1 MRICDK
7 EPVISVGLLTAPK
20 IESRTLPDG
29 TFEIEDVAIGIG
41 FHWERRERQRF
52 AGSLRVIRDGDM
64 EVAVNDIPLEEYL
77 KSVISSEMNA
87 DASEALLKAH
97 AVISRSWL
105 LANIRK
111 EEGTPAYASPQRVA
125 AGTQEETAGKSS
137 AGGEEELIRW
147 YDRED
152 HRLFD
157 VCADDHCQRYQ
168 GLARQTNP
176 TAAKAVG
183 ETRGEVLTFEGAI
196 CDTRFSKCCG
206 GRAELFENCWEP
218 VAHPY
223 LTSVADSAGPG
234 ERDFCDTADEDVL
247 RQVLNS
253 YDRETPDFYRWER
266 RYSPEELSGLLR
278 RKTGVD
284 FGEVRALEPLECGLS
299 GRIIRLRVSGSRR
312 TMVIGKE
319 LEIRRALSESH
330 LYSSAFEAS
339 REEDGWVLRGR
350 GWGHGVGL
358 CQIGAAVMG
367 ALGYDYRR
375 ILAHYFPNASLTK
388 IYE

>member
-1 MRICDK
+1 MRWCDR
-7 EPVISVGLLTAPK
+7 EPVISVGLLTAPR
-20 IESRTLPDG
+20 IASRELPDG
-29 TFEIEDVAIGIG
+29 TFEIDDVAIGIG

-52 AGSLRVIRDGDM
+52 AVWLRVIRAGGK
-64 EVAVNDIPLEEYL
+64 EVALNDIPLEKYL
-77 KSVISSEMNA
+77 DSVISSEMNA
-87 DASEALLKAH
+87 NASEPLLKAH

-111 EEGTPAYASPQRVA
+111 EEDARRIIRGTPRPYGQGA
-125 AGTQEETAGKSS
+125 EI
-137 AGGEEELIRW
+137 IRW

-168 GLARQTNP
+168 GLTRQTNP
-176 TAAKAVG
+176 AAARAVA
-183 ETRGEVLTFEGAI
+183 ETRGEVLAYGGAI

-206 GRAELFENCWEP
+206 GRTELFENCWEP

-223 LTSVADSAGPG
+223 LTSVADNGGADG
-234 ERDFCDTADEDVL
+234 EPDFCDTADGEVL

-253 YDRETPDFYRWER
+253 YDRETPDFYRWEVS
-266 RYSPEELSGLLR
+266 YTPAELSELLR
-278 RKTGVD
+278 RKTGID
-284 FGEVRALEPLECGLS
+284 FGTVEALEAVERGPS
-299 GRIIRLRVSGSRR
+299 GRVVRLRVAGSKRSA
-312 TMVIGKE
+312 VIGKE
-319 LEIRRALSESH
+319 LEIRRALSDSH

-339 REEDGWVLRGR
+339 MENGRWVLRGR

-367 ALGYDYRR
+367 AKGYDYRQ
-375 ILAHYFPNASLTK
+375 ILAHYFPNATLEK

>member
-1 MRICDK
+1 MRWCDR
-7 EPVISVGLLTAPK
+7 EPVISVGLLTAPR
-20 IESRTLPDG
+20 IASRELPDG
-29 TFEIEDVAIGIG
+29 TFEIDDVAIGIG

-52 AGSLRVIRDGDM
+52 AGRLRVIRDGGN
-64 EVAVNDIPLEEYL
+64 EVAINDIPLEKYL
-77 KSVISSEMNA
+77 ESVISSEMNA
-87 DASEALLKAH
+87 NASEPLLKAH

-111 EEGTPAYASPQRVA
+111 EEDARRIIRGTPRPYGQ
-125 AGTQEETAGKSS
+125 
-137 AGGEEELIRW
+137 GEEIIRW

-168 GLARQTNP
+168 GLTRQTNP
-176 TAAKAVG
+176 AAARAVA
-183 ETRGEVLTFEGAI
+183 ETRGEVLAYGGAI

-206 GRAELFENCWEP
+206 GRTELFENCWEP

-223 LTSVADSAGPG
+223 LTSVADNGGADG
-234 ERDFCDTADEDVL
+234 EPDFCDTADGEVL

-253 YDRETPDFYRWER
+253 YDRETPDFYRWEVS
-266 RYSPEELSGLLR
+266 YTPAELSELLR
-278 RKTGVD
+278 RKTGID
-284 FGEVRALEPLECGLS
+284 FGTVEALEAVERGPS
-299 GRIIRLRVSGSRR
+299 GRVVRLRVAGSKRSA
-312 TMVIGKE
+312 VIGKE
-319 LEIRRALSESH
+319 LEIRRALSDSH

-339 REEDGWVLRGR
+339 MENGRWVLRGR

-367 ALGYDYRR
+367 AKGYDYRQ
-375 ILAHYFPNASLTK
+375 ILAHYFPNATLEK

>member
-1 MRICDK
+1 MRWCDR
-7 EPVISVGLLTAPK
+7 EPVISVGLLTAPR
-20 IESRTLPDG
+20 IASREIPDG
-29 TFEIEDVAIGIG
+29 TFEIDDVAIGIG

-52 AGSLRVIRDGDM
+52 AGRLRVIRDGGN
-64 EVAVNDIPLEEYL
+64 EVAINDIPLEKYL
-77 KSVISSEMNA
+77 ESVISSEMNA
-87 DASEALLKAH
+87 NASEPLLKAH

-111 EEGTPAYASPQRVA
+111 EEDARRIIRGTPRPYGQGA
-125 AGTQEETAGKSS
+125 EI
-137 AGGEEELIRW
+137 IRW

-168 GLARQTNP
+168 GLTRQTNP
-176 TAAKAVG
+176 AAARAVA
-183 ETRGEVLTFEGAI
+183 ETRGEVLAYGGAI

-206 GRAELFENCWEP
+206 GRTELFENCWEP

-223 LTSVADSAGPG
+223 LTSVADNGGADG
-234 ERDFCDTADEDVL
+234 EPDFCDTADGEVL

-253 YDRETPDFYRWER
+253 YDRETPDFYRWEVS
-266 RYSPEELSGLLR
+266 YTPAELSELLR
-278 RKTGVD
+278 RKTGID
-284 FGEVRALEPLECGLS
+284 FGTVEALEAVERGPS
-299 GRIIRLRVSGSRR
+299 GRVVRLRVAGSKRSA
-312 TMVIGKE
+312 VIGKE
-319 LEIRRALSESH
+319 LEIRRALSDSH

-339 REEDGWVLRGR
+339 MENGRWVLRGR

-367 ALGYDYRR
+367 AKGYDYRQ
-375 ILAHYFPNASLTK
+375 ILAHYFPNATLEK

>member
-1 MRICDK
+1 MRWCDR
-7 EPVISVGLLTAPK
+7 EPMISVGLLTAPR
-20 IESRTLPDG
+20 IASRELPDG
-29 TFEIEDVAIGIG
+29 TFEIDDVAIGIG

-52 AGSLRVIRDGDM
+52 AGRLRVIRDGGN
-64 EVAVNDIPLEEYL
+64 EVAINDIPLEKYL
-77 KSVISSEMNA
+77 ESVISSEMNA
-87 DASEALLKAH
+87 NASEPLLKAH

-111 EEGTPAYASPQRVA
+111 EEDARRIIRGTPRPYGQGA
-125 AGTQEETAGKSS
+125 EI
-137 AGGEEELIRW
+137 IRW

-168 GLARQTNP
+168 GLTRQTNP
-176 TAAKAVG
+176 AAARAVA
-183 ETRGEVLTFEGAI
+183 ETRGEVLAYGGAI

-206 GRAELFENCWEP
+206 GRTELFENCWEP

-223 LTSVADSAGPG
+223 LTSVADNGGADG
-234 ERDFCDTADEDVL
+234 EPDFCDTADGEVL

-253 YDRETPDFYRWER
+253 YDRETPDFYRWEVS
-266 RYSPEELSGLLR
+266 YTPAELSELLR
-278 RKTGVD
+278 RKTGID
-284 FGEVRALEPLECGLS
+284 FGTVEALEAVERGPS
-299 GRIIRLRVSGSRR
+299 GRVVRLRVAGSKRSA
-312 TMVIGKE
+312 VIGKE
-319 LEIRRALSESH
+319 LEIRRALSDSH

-339 REEDGWVLRGR
+339 MENGRWVLRGR

-367 ALGYDYRR
+367 AKGYDYRQ
-375 ILAHYFPNASLTK
+375 ILAHYFPNATLEK

>member
-1 MRICDK
+1 MRSCDR

-29 TFEIEDVAIGIG
+29 TFEIENVKIGIG

-52 AGSLRVIRDGDM
+52 AGNLRVIRDGLM

-77 KSVISSEMNA
+77 RSVISSEMNA

-97 AVISRSWL
+97 AVVSRSWL

-111 EEGTPAYASPQRVA
+111 EEGTPAYASPQYS
-125 AGTQEETAGKSS
+125 AGKP
-137 AGGEEELIRW
+137 GEEEERVRW

-168 GLARQTNP
+168 GLTRQTNP
-176 TAAKAVG
+176 TAARAVV
-183 ETRGEVLTFEGAI
+183 ETRGEVLTFDGAI

-206 GRAELFENCWEP
+206 GRSELFENCWEP

-223 LTSVADSAGPG
+223 LTSVADNAGPG
-234 ERDFCDTADEDVL
+234 ERDFCDTDDAEIL

-253 YDRETPDFYRWER
+253 YDRETPDFYRWEVS
-266 RYSPEELSGLLR
+266 YSPGELSALLR

-284 FGEVRALEPLECGLS
+284 FGDIRALEPLERGLS

-330 LYSSAFEAS
+330 LYSSAFDAS
-339 REEDGWVLRGR
+339 AENGRWVLRGR
-350 GWGHGVGL
+350 GWGHGVGM

-367 ALGYDYRR
+367 AKGYDYRQ

>member
-1 MRICDK
+1 MRWCDR
-7 EPVISVGLLTAPK
+7 EPVISVGLLTAPR
-20 IESRTLPDG
+20 IASRELPDG
-29 TFEIEDVAIGIG
+29 TFEIDDVAIGIG

-52 AGSLRVIRDGDM
+52 AGKLRVIRDGDN
-64 EVAVNDIPLEEYL
+64 EVAINDIPLERYL
-77 KSVISSEMNA
+77 ESVISSEMNA
-87 DASEALLKAH
+87 NASEALLKAH

-111 EEGTPAYASPQRVA
+111 EEAARRVIRGTPRPYGQGA
-125 AGTQEETAGKSS
+125 EI
-137 AGGEEELIRW
+137 IRW

-168 GLARQTNP
+168 GLTRQTNP
-176 TAAKAVG
+176 AAARAVA
-183 ETRGEVLTFEGAI
+183 ETRGEVLAYGGAI

-206 GRAELFENCWEP
+206 GRTELFENCWEP

-223 LTSVADSAGPG
+223 LTSVADNSGADG
-234 ERDFCDTADEDVL
+234 EPDFCDTSDAEVL

-253 YDRETPDFYRWER
+253 YDRETPDFYRWEVS
-266 RYSPEELSGLLR
+266 YTPAELSELLR
-278 RKTGVD
+278 RKTGID
-284 FGEVRALEPLECGLS
+284 FGTVEALEALERGPS
-299 GRIIRLRVSGSRR
+299 GRVVRLRVAGSKRSA
-312 TMVIGKE
+312 VIGKE
-319 LEIRRALSESH
+319 LEIRRALSDSH

-339 REEDGWVLRGR
+339 LENGRWVLRGR

-367 ALGYDYRR
+367 AKGYDYRQ
-375 ILAHYFPNASLTK
+375 ILAHYFPNATLEK

>member
-1 MRICDK
+1 MRWCDR
-7 EPVISVGLLTAPK
+7 EPVISVGLLTAPR
-20 IESRTLPDG
+20 IASRELPDG
-29 TFEIEDVAIGIG
+29 TFEIDDVAIGIG

-52 AGSLRVIRDGDM
+52 AGRLRVIRDGGKD
-64 EVAVNDIPLEEYL
+64 VAINDIPLEKYL
-77 KSVISSEMNA
+77 ESVISSEMNA
-87 DASEALLKAH
+87 NASEPLLKAH

-111 EEGTPAYASPQRVA
+111 EEDARRIIRGTPRPYGQGA
-125 AGTQEETAGKSS
+125 EI
-137 AGGEEELIRW
+137 IRW

-168 GLARQTNP
+168 GLTRQTNP
-176 TAAKAVG
+176 AAARAVA
-183 ETRGEVLTFEGAI
+183 ETRGEVLAYGGAI

-206 GRAELFENCWEP
+206 GRTELFENCWEP

-223 LTSVADSAGPG
+223 LTSVADNGGADG
-234 ERDFCDTADEDVL
+234 EPDFCDTADGEVL

-253 YDRETPDFYRWER
+253 YDRETPDFYRWEVS
-266 RYSPEELSGLLR
+266 YTPAELSELLR
-278 RKTGVD
+278 RKTGID
-284 FGEVRALEPLECGLS
+284 FGTVEALEAVERGPS
-299 GRIIRLRVSGSRR
+299 GRVVRLRVAGSKRSA
-312 TMVIGKE
+312 VIGKE
-319 LEIRRALSESH
+319 LEIRRALSDSH

-339 REEDGWVLRGR
+339 MENGRWVLRGR

-367 ALGYDYRR
+367 AKGYDYRQ
-375 ILAHYFPNASLTK
+375 ILAHYFPNATLEK

>member
-1 MRICDK
+1 MRWCDR
-7 EPVISVGLLTAPK
+7 EPVISVGLLTAPR
-20 IESRTLPDG
+20 IASRELPDG
-29 TFEIEDVAIGIG
+29 TFEIDDVAIGIG

-52 AGSLRVIRDGDM
+52 AGRLRVIRDGGN
-64 EVAVNDIPLEEYL
+64 EVAINDIPLEKYL
-77 KSVISSEMNA
+77 ESVISSEMNA
-87 DASEALLKAH
+87 NASEPLLKAH

-111 EEGTPAYASPQRVA
+111 EEDARRIIRGTPRPYGQGA
-125 AGTQEETAGKSS
+125 EI
-137 AGGEEELIRW
+137 IRW

-168 GLARQTNP
+168 GLTRQTNP
-176 TAAKAVG
+176 AAARAVA
-183 ETRGEVLTFEGAI
+183 ETRGEVLAYGGAI

-206 GRAELFENCWEP
+206 GRTELFENCWEP

-223 LTSVADSAGPG
+223 LTSVADNGGADG
-234 ERDFCDTADEDVL
+234 EPDFCDTADGEVL

-253 YDRETPDFYRWER
+253 YDRETPDFYRWEVS
-266 RYSPEELSGLLR
+266 YTPAELSELLR
-278 RKTGVD
+278 RKTGID
-284 FGEVRALEPLECGLS
+284 FGTVEALEAVERGPS
-299 GRIIRLRVSGSRR
+299 GRVVRLRVAGSKRSA
-312 TMVIGKE
+312 VIGKE
-319 LEIRRALSESH
+319 LEIRRALSDSH

-339 REEDGWVLRGR
+339 MENGRWVLRGR

-367 ALGYDYRR
+367 AKGYDYRQ
-375 ILAHYFPNASLTK
+375 ILAHYFPNATLEK